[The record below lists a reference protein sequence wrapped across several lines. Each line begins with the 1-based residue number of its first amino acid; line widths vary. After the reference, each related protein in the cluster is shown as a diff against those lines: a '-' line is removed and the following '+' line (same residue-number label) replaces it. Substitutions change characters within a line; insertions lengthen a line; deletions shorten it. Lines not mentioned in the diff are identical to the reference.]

1 MITNLLNIPSFRFLR
16 ASSCFRRNKKNHL
29 YSWLLYVVIIA
40 HLVALTGCRS
50 YSTMVWPEPER
61 TINTPIDRVW
71 DTLTEVLIT
80 EGISIRTASKESYI
94 VLGEKGMS
102 FYSNTDEV
110 AVRLIK
116 IDENKTLIS
125 LEVHMPLQLV
135 GWGHAEGLARKLYN
149 KLKDEC
155 EKGNRSNIP
164 SVR

>member
-1 MITNLLNIPSFRFLR
+1 MITNVLNMLSLRFLR
-16 ASSCFRRNKKNHL
+16 ANSSVRRNKKNHL
-29 YSWLLYVVIIA
+29 YSGLLFVVIIA

-71 DTLTEVLIT
+71 DTLRELLIA
-80 EGISIRTASKESYI
+80 EGISIRTKNKESYI
-94 VLGEKGMS
+94 LLGEKGMS
-102 FYSNTDEV
+102 LYSNTDQI

-135 GWGHAEGLARKLYN
+135 GWGHAEDLARELYD
-149 KLKDEC
+149 KLKAEC
-155 EKGNRSNIP
+155 EKGNRSNMP
-164 SVR
+164 LVR